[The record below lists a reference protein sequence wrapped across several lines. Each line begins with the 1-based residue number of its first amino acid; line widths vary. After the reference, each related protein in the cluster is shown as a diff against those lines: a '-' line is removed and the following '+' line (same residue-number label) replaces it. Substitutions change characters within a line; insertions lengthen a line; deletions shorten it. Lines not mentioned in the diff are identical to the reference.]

1 MFWGISFDSDSF
13 NVCESNQHY
22 QPRPLVIFASVVSNK
37 NIWKSFTIAVV
48 VISHRKNPQNSV
60 SSLFVQTHQIS
71 RQILITI
78 THITMPWILISKK
91 GGTISCP
98 RQFLQLK
105 KVVHYRTYYST
116 LKKSE
121 LAFYRNYLLP
131 TIYKNRHKLE
141 KMDMTYINSKH
152 FLPEILNF

>member
-1 MFWGISFDSDSF
+1 
-13 NVCESNQHY
+13 
-22 QPRPLVIFASVVSNK
+22 
-37 NIWKSFTIAVV
+37 
-48 VISHRKNPQNSV
+48 
-60 SSLFVQTHQIS
+60 
-71 RQILITI
+71 
-78 THITMPWILISKK
+78 MPWILISKK

-105 KVVHYRTYYST
+105 NVVHYRTYHST

-141 KMDMTYINSKH
+141 KNGHDLYKLKTFPSRNPQLLSVH
-152 FLPEILNF
+152 FS

>member
-1 MFWGISFDSDSF
+1 
-13 NVCESNQHY
+13 
-22 QPRPLVIFASVVSNK
+22 
-37 NIWKSFTIAVV
+37 
-48 VISHRKNPQNSV
+48 
-60 SSLFVQTHQIS
+60 
-71 RQILITI
+71 
-78 THITMPWILISKK
+78 MPWILISKK